1 MHKCLFVDFSF
12 ICRRSRWNMRTL
24 PIIRLVL
31 VILCIYIYTNF
42 VLAYAIGKRRNWED
56 ISNNNL
62 RNRLRIYIW
71 LASYIWKES
80 TKLKS
85 AKDSWIEIVFFLF
98 IFQRR
103 ISREGVLNEAGGSMG
118 SEVTAIDLDESM
130 HQLSRG
136 TGNDGSSDPLLQIPT
151 QLSAVLTMKRGGS
164 PKHRRSQSKQIN
176 TTPLLKRKRESIV
189 WSSSSWERRNPK
201 FCTTTLSYGR
211 ETIQIDSL
219 KYKTTKVHYEIY
231 FLSKDRH
238 TKGCVNH

>member
-12 ICRRSRWNMRTL
+12 ICRSSRWNMRTL

-62 RNRLRIYIW
+62 RNRVRIYIW

-151 QLSAVLTMKRGGS
+151 QLSAVLTMKRGS

-189 WSSSSWERRNPK
+189 WSSSSSWERRNPK

-211 ETIQIDSL
+211 ETIQIDTL
-219 KYKTTKVHYEIY
+219 KYTLKVHLEI
-231 FLSKDRH
+231 RH
-238 TKGCVNH
+238 TIGCVNH

>member
-1 MHKCLFVDFSF
+1 
-12 ICRRSRWNMRTL
+12 MRTL

-31 VILCIYIYTNF
+31 YSAYTNF

-189 WSSSSWERRNPK
+189 WSSWEK
-201 FCTTTLSYGR
+201 
-211 ETIQIDSL
+211 
-219 KYKTTKVHYEIY
+219 KYQKTVFVQQLYHMAVKQLTV
-231 FLSKDRH
+231 
-238 TKGCVNH
+238 

>member
-12 ICRRSRWNMRTL
+12 ICRSSRWNMRTL

-42 VLAYAIGKRRNWED
+42 VLAYAIGKRRTWED

-71 LASYIWKES
+71 LASYIWKEES

-151 QLSAVLTMKRGGS
+151 QLSAVLTMKRGS
-164 PKHRRSQSKQIN
+164 PQHRRSQSKQIN

-189 WSSSSWERRNPK
+189 WSWEKKELKILYTN
-201 FCTTTLSYGR
+201 LSYGR
-211 ETIQIDSL
+211 E
-219 KYKTTKVHYEIY
+219 K
-231 FLSKDRH
+231 
-238 TKGCVNH
+238 

>member
-1 MHKCLFVDFSF
+1 MEHENITNNKTCTS
-12 ICRRSRWNMRTL
+12 NTL
-24 PIIRLVL
+24 HIH
-31 VILCIYIYTNF
+31 IYNF

-71 LASYIWKES
+71 LASYIWKEES

-189 WSSSSWERRNPK
+189 WSSSSSWERRNPK

-211 ETIQIDSL
+211 ETIQIDTL
-219 KYKTTKVHYEIY
+219 KYTLKVHLEI
-231 FLSKDRH
+231 RH